1 VLEQAYA
8 NNSKIKLYKD
18 PNTWKNPK
26 FLEDLIFESNCKIID
41 FGLGKDLKESDGITS
56 SICGSPI
63 TMAPEIWQNK
73 LLGKNKKGY
82 NYKVDIWSTGC
93 ILFNILTNY
102 PPFPGEEIQNI
113 CNKVMFQGEYFLQL
127 INPDE
132 SYSEITVEYVDLI
145 SGMLQFSQEKR
156 FSWEQVKTHPF
167 LNVPTSKQT
176 KLRNFLTKID
186 MQKEQ
191 EDFHFL
197 KKIKKKNGVIIGLL
211 LDINDEPFILKLA
224 KSYGSV
230 DLESEDYIDKN
241 LQTKFS
247 MENNIDNYLE
257 NPNSNITTNE
267 IINLDSNDPDKINAQ
282 ESGLDFKDNYFDVD
296 KNDDL
301 DYLFE
306 FYDVVEEFYF
316 VFEEDEDGYVLVDQV
331 KKRKKST
338 DS

>member
-1 VLEQAYA
+1 
-8 NNSKIKLYKD
+8 
-18 PNTWKNPK
+18 
-26 FLEDLIFESNCKIID
+26 
-41 FGLGKDLKESDGITS
+41 
-56 SICGSPI
+56 
-63 TMAPEIWQNK
+63 MAPEIWQNK

-132 SYSEITVEYVDLI
+132 SFSEASVEYVDLI
-145 SGMLQFSQEKR
+145 SGMLQFNQEKR

-167 LNVPTSKQT
+167 LNVPISKQT
-176 KLRNFLTKID
+176 KLRNFLIKID
-186 MQKEQ
+186 LQKKQ

-224 KSYGSV
+224 KSYGLV
-230 DLESEDYIDKN
+230 DLENLQFIDKS
-241 LQTKFS
+241 LQLKFAI
-247 MENNIDNYLE
+247 ENNIEDYLE
-257 NPNSNITTNE
+257 NSNSNITNRDMT
-267 IINLDSNDPDKINAQ
+267 NLDPNDDIDKTNTQ
-282 ESGLDFKDNYFDVD
+282 ESGLNFKNNYFDSNED
-296 KNDDL
+296 KNDNL

-316 VFEEDEDGYVLVDQV
+316 VFEEDEDGYVIVDQV
-331 KKRKKST
+331 KRKKST